1 MRIQRFNQQSYLGA
15 GESNCENYF
24 ELHPVPE
31 MLGSLS
37 TMVFGTSNQERV
49 RTCLA
54 SLQDYR
60 NLQGSRAQGWLP
72 VVWVETGGRWEGG
85 ARAFLPLAFLGN
97 VQDVLTLHHFRKL
110 KNVYIASLP
119 SL

>member
-37 TMVFGTSNQERV
+37 MMVFGTSNQERV

-85 ARAFLPLAFLGN
+85 PVSELWLLGSCLF
-97 VQDVLTLHHFRKL
+97 QDAS
-110 KNVYIASLP
+110 VYP
-119 SL
+119 FT